1 MVTDFRKVTSG
12 LSEIVGNKKAELLD
26 RINAAKKLIELIEKD
41 GIASFRTWNTQI
53 YNEVKRILLSF
64 VEDFKSVILR
74 RYPLYEKLNF

>member
-41 GIASFRTWNTQI
+41 SIASFRTWNTQI